1 MAEPVAPHENPVGPR
16 VTQDAGPTGDVG
28 PARDTAAVDSDEK
41 RGFAT
46 AEEFAGWIEARG
58 DSPEGV
64 WMRIPKAGSGL
75 EGISYAEAL
84 QVALAHGWIDG
95 QKRAGDE
102 PGTWLQRFTP
112 RRARSIWSK
121 VNRAHAERLIAE
133 GAMTPRGLAEVER
146 AKADGRWDSA
156 YDSPSTMTVPD
167 DLATALAA
175 IPGAREFFDGLDS
188 RNRFAILHRITTVKK
203 AETRSRKIEQ
213 YAEMLG
219 NHERLYP

>member
-1 MAEPVAPHENPVGPR
+1 MIALAL
-16 VTQDAGPTGDVG
+16 
-28 PARDTAAVDSDEK
+28 K
-41 RGFAT
+41 
-46 AEEFAGWIEARG
+46 ARG
-58 DSPEGV
+58 GA
-64 WMRIPKAGSGL
+64 PKTIARKRFL
-75 EGISYAEAL
+75 I
-84 QVALAHGWIDG
+84 GW
-95 QKRAGDE
+95 AMN
-102 PGTWLQRFTP
+102 LL
-112 RRARSIWSK
+112 
-121 VNRAHAERLIAE
+121 AERLIAE

-167 DLATALAA
+167 ELATALAA

-188 RNRFAILHRITTVKK
+188 RNRFAILHRITTVKR